1 MKNSYSILPN
11 KLKEFP
17 FIDREMMWSKEK
29 DQMARKAVKKAVK
42 RAATVKKQ
50 YVVGYRGR
58 FSSSDDAPE
67 FLSGVYDTLEKAKR
81 EAEESYDDGDKFFV
95 YEVKLVLKSEDPVPS
110 KLNWKSK

>member
-1 MKNSYSILPN
+1 
-11 KLKEFP
+11 
-17 FIDREMMWSKEK
+17 
-29 DQMARKAVKKAVK
+29 MARKAVKKAVK

>member
-1 MKNSYSILPN
+1 
-11 KLKEFP
+11 
-17 FIDREMMWSKEK
+17 
-29 DQMARKAVKKAVK
+29 MARKAVKKAVK

-58 FSSSDDAPE
+58 YASDDTPE
-67 FLSGVYDTLEKAKR
+67 FLNGIYDTLEKAKR

-110 KLNWKSK
+110 KLNWKIK